1 MVWQTGASRNDTHAY
16 PNRQAGRRARQGAPS
31 GLSLVR
37 LLPGCL
43 PGPCAT
49 VIGLDDERILLLQL
63 AVDGALGTEPAFS
76 RCLVEHHG
84 LKGQLLA
91 LYLECTDFSCRRQK
105 ERASI
110 LRTARLHTEL
120 QLDQTY
126 TPKSPRPFPSTQII
140 VKPEAA
146 FREPAELVP
155 FWDGNNRISPIQ
167 CSWQKKHGGG
177 EGSHHA
183 GELAVHPSLPV
194 FLAGFLP
201 ALCPV

>member
-1 MVWQTGASRNDTHAY
+1 MNVYSFWSSQSMGLLARSRPSPDVLLSTTASKGNSWPCILNAQIS
-16 PNRQAGRRARQGAPS
+16 PAGRQN
-31 GLSLVR
+31 
-37 LLPGCL
+37 
-43 PGPCAT
+43 
-49 VIGLDDERILLLQL
+49 
-63 AVDGALGTEPAFS
+63 
-76 RCLVEHHG
+76 
-84 LKGQLLA
+84 
-91 LYLECTDFSCRRQK
+91 

-120 QLDQTY
+120 RLDQTY

-167 CSWQKKHGGG
+167 CSWQKKHGDG